1 MGRHRVRHT
10 LDDHPLFADVT
21 RRQRRLYARH
31 AEPVQLA
38 PGTVLLREGREPRQ
52 VTYLR
57 TGRAEVSRFG
67 APLGEVGPGQAVGA
81 DALARL
87 EVSDV
92 TVTAITRVDA
102 VVLHRRAFR
111 GAWRAL
117 PSLRAH
123 IEAERDGR
131 LAPVRP
137 SR

>member
-1 MGRHRVRHT
+1 MGRQRVRHT
-10 LDDHPLFADVT
+10 LDDHPLFVEVG
-21 RRQRRLYARH
+21 RRPRRAYARH
-31 AEPVQLA
+31 AEQVSLA
-38 PGTVLLREGREPRQ
+38 PGTVLLREGREPTQ

-57 TGRAEVSRFG
+57 GGRAEVSQFG
-67 APLGEVGPGQAVGA
+67 VPLGEVGPGQAVGA

-92 TVTAITRVDA
+92 TVTAVTMVDA

-117 PSLRAH
+117 PAVRAQV
-123 IEAERDGR
+123 EFSRGGR
-131 LAPVRP
+131 LAPSAP

>member
-1 MGRHRVRHT
+1 VRHT
-10 LDDHPLFADVT
+10 LDDHPLFQDVT
-21 RRQRRLYARH
+21 HRQRWVYARH
-31 AEPVQLA
+31 AERVQLA

-57 TGRAEVSRFG
+57 EGRAQVSRFG

-92 TVTAITRVDA
+92 TVTAITAVEA

-117 PSLRAH
+117 PALRARV
-123 IEAERDGR
+123 EA
-131 LAPVRP
+131 
-137 SR
+137 SQ

>member
-1 MGRHRVRHT
+1 MGRNRVRHT
-10 LDDHPLFADVT
+10 LDDHPLFAAVT
-21 RRQRRLYARH
+21 RRQRQAYARH
-31 AEPVQLA
+31 AEPVRLA
-38 PGTVLLREGREPRQ
+38 AGTVLVLEGREPRQ

-57 TGRAEVSRFG
+57 AGRAEVSRFG

-81 DALARL
+81 EALARL

-92 TVTAITRVDA
+92 TVTVVTDVDA

-117 PSLRAH
+117 PALRAH
-123 IEAERDGR
+123 IEAGRDGR
-131 LAPVRP
+131 LAPIGP